1 MGRAFS
7 RTVGV
12 LAAGVVLTGA
22 VAAAWA
28 ASEARV
34 TVVTKA
40 SPPPLSGG
48 SPRLRATPGFGLVS
62 TSEKPPKFADYT
74 ILNLMRLATPW
85 PIEGTAPQAEAPASV
100 APTPPFTKRK
110 PRPKQVVQKPPEK
123 PTWLEADWWRGLTW
137 LRIR

>member
-48 SPRLRATPGFGLVS
+48 SPRLLATPGFGLVS

-74 ILNLMRLATPW
+74 ILTLMRLATPW
-85 PIEGTAPQAEAPASV
+85 PIEGTAPQAEKPLCLLYQGRLS
-100 APTPPFTKRK
+100 PRENQGPNRSFRSRQRNQLGWKRIGG
-110 PRPKQVVQKPPEK
+110 V
-123 PTWLEADWWRGLTW
+123 G
-137 LRIR
+137 